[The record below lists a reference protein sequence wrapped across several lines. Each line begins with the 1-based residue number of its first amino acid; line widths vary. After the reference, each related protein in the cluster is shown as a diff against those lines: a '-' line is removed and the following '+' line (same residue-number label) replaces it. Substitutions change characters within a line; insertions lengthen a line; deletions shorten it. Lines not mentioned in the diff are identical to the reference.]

1 MATWRSAVPRSRC
14 QRNLL
19 FFNRLTVRT
28 AATTERS
35 PPDPDHDLEGAR
47 SLGGAECDLGFVG
60 SETMRGS
67 NIGYIVNLLFRDKD
81 PREANSGFQPI
92 MKLTQEIF
100 DFLTILVLK
109 QLHA

>member
-1 MATWRSAVPRSRC
+1 MATWRSAIPRSRC

-28 AATTERS
+28 ALRRERS
-35 PPDPDHDLEGAR
+35 PPGLDHDLDGVR
-47 SLGGAECDLGFVG
+47 SLVGTECDLCFVG

-100 DFLTILVLK
+100 NFLAI
-109 QLHA
+109 